1 MKLFPP
7 VCVLAAAAMA
17 LAACTP
23 APSPAL
29 PPTAGSGG
37 VQASARA
44 SSEPQAGST
53 TLDGMM
59 ASYDNPRVYLS
70 EEDLSEG
77 AATFNPD
84 ADLPRIAVLLVC
96 SSTEAA
102 TQVEVNLSQAGESI
116 GRVASTCDPH
126 HGATYTP
133 DLFSPESGD
142 VEVAV
147 ESSDAEVHLRVVG
160 YREVG

>member
-23 APSPAL
+23 AQSPAP
-29 PPTAGSGG
+29 PPTASSGG
-37 VQASARA
+37 ARVSAPA
-44 SSEPQAGST
+44 SSEPQAGSD
-53 TLDGMM
+53 TLGGML
-59 ASYDNPRVYLS
+59 ANFDNPKVYLS
-70 EEDLSEG
+70 EEDLTEG
-77 AATFNPD
+77 AATVNPD

-102 TQVEVNLSQAGESI
+102 TQVEVNLFQAGESI
-116 GRVASTCDPH
+116 GCVASPCGPH